1 MANFLARYD
10 LEQFRWKP
18 FTGDGSRNGRAR
30 PLGGV
35 EHVQDIF
42 NRHLKGDQTLFFGL
56 SIDLHDPVNITKL
69 GSSAQECWSWLRFQV
84 PTIASSVI
92 GSDHELPVMTYTTAS
107 PEEISQWAQRTFII
121 HSSYIDLDELR
132 VNEGMKEVPSS
143 DGDHTWM
150 HLVPGEIANG
160 AVSQFGLLFHTHHS
174 PFDGAGLKIIMNRYL
189 AQLVKVLSDSCSASE
204 SIEWGNELE
213 NLPPSAYSILNSS
226 EPLPVSPDSP
236 EEPSFDHE
244 YYKSFASVLSGF
256 GAAAKDTYGFS
267 ARPKDTEWPKTRRAE
282 VLFTKE
288 ESAAIQ
294 SASKI
299 SGYTL
304 THLAHAALAMVVIA
318 DNPPNPVS
326 SSHFMNNVSL
336 ANLRSRLDPNHA
348 LHPGYVL
355 GVFMTRIPVS
365 AFLSPDGSVLPLDRD
380 VLLRVA
386 EIAKGQYRAH
396 KELPAGLSTMPQ
408 VGQVYASATIPAA
421 SANML
426 PPNQCFSFS
435 SDGKGENY
443 LNRIFADDAGK
454 RVLEVTKFFTS
465 LNRFDPGPFF
475 RLSSWGGVIDLG
487 ADYNSNLV
495 KTEEAV
501 GYLNLWKR
509 FLLLAVE

>member
-1 MANFLARYD
+1 MDPELRITTTLVYLAFDAASALQLQPLRNTNSSD
-10 LEQFRWKP
+10 GSLCQFI
-18 FTGDGSRNGRAR
+18 GDGARNGRAR

-35 EHVQDIF
+35 EHVQDIL

-56 SIDLHDPVNITKL
+56 TIDLHDPVDITKL

-84 PTIASSVI
+84 PTIASSII

-107 PEEISQWAQRTFII
+107 PEEISQWVQRTFII

-150 HLVPGEIANG
+150 HLVLGEIANG

-174 PFDGAGLKIIMNRYL
+174 PFDGAGLKIIMNCYIIH
-189 AQLVKVLSDSCSASE
+189 LVKVLSDSSGASE

-213 NLPPSAYSILNSS
+213 NLPSSAYSILNSN

-244 YYKSFASVLSGF
+244 YYKSFVSVLSGF

-267 ARPKDTEWPKTRRAE
+267 TRPKDTEWPKTRRAE
-282 VLFTKE
+282 AVFTME

-304 THLAHAALAMVVIA
+304 THLAHAALAMVIIA
-318 DNPPNPVS
+318 DNPPNQS
-326 SSHFMNNVSL
+326 SSPHFMNNVSL
-336 ANLRSRLDPNHA
+336 ANFRSQLDPNHA

-386 EIAKGQYRAH
+386 EIA
-396 KELPAGLSTMPQ
+396 
-408 VGQVYASATIPAA
+408 
-421 SANML
+421 L

-435 SDGKGENY
+435 SEGKGENY

-454 RVLEVTKFFTS
+454 PVLEVTKFFTS
-465 LNRFDPGPFF
+465 LNRFDPGPRVLFFLLLLFGSRLFCDGIEFGIDDAVFRFF
-475 RLSSWGGVIDLG
+475 RLSSWG
-487 ADYNSNLV
+487 
-495 KTEEAV
+495 
-501 GYLNLWKR
+501 
-509 FLLLAVE
+509 

>member
-56 SIDLHDPVNITKL
+56 SIDLHDPVDITKL

-150 HLVPGEIANG
+150 HLVPGEIVNG

-189 AQLVKVLSDSCSASE
+189 SQLVKVLSDSCGASE

-213 NLPPSAYSILNSS
+213 NLPPSAYSIFSSS

-244 YYKSFASVLSGF
+244 YYKSFAS
-256 GAAAKDTYGFS
+256 DTYGFS

-421 SANML
+421 L

-454 RVLEVTKFFTS
+454 PVLEVTKFFTS

-475 RLSSWGGVIDLG
+475 RLSSWGSVIDLG